1 MSPAENKKCS
11 PLKVFGIKPPSKM
24 ATFDKKG
31 PRCPDVR
38 LSLHYI
44 SPEMTVVLNGIFTI
58 IDYLTPMLGL
68 EPPTS
73 G

>member
-38 LSLHYI
+38 LSQHYI
-44 SPEMTVVLNGIFTI
+44 SPKMTFSNFSNFYRKNFPDLKKKFLHIFV
-58 IDYLTPMLGL
+58 
-68 EPPTS
+68 
-73 G
+73 